1 MIRCVVVPQITH
13 QLTTLPLKKDP
24 QKVENIRKTAK
35 KTEKET
41 RSLTTFN
48 LNALNWLNLAKFWSF
63 LNNEK
68 IC

>member
-1 MIRCVVVPQITH
+1 MIRCVVVPQITP

-41 RSLTTFN
+41 
-48 LNALNWLNLAKFWSF
+48 
-63 LNNEK
+63 
-68 IC
+68 